1 MSTLNRKADQAADAL
16 ALPSPLH
23 RRGLLASIA
32 SLIAGSSILSLAG
45 CATPAQAAY
54 PGLATLEVFDRDS
67 GQVVPAW
74 HQSGQAYVPGRPGA
88 RYALRLRNNT
98 GQRVLVVLSV
108 DGINVVSGETAD
120 WRQVGY
126 VLEPYRSYDINGWR
140 KSNTEVAAFEFAAIE
155 RSYAAQTGR
164 PGNVG
169 VIGMAVF
176 RERYVPPPSPV
187 PPIAPPISMRGDRGM
202 ASKSEAAP
210 GAAAEPQGAP
220 AARAAAPS
228 MRDSDRSEQ
237 ASEYRRAP
245 EDAGTRLGTA
255 HGQRE
260 WSVSQRTH
268 FERASPSPEQV
279 VQLNYDSYE
288 RLVAAG
294 IIPSAAT
301 PYASARPRPFPSNQP
316 GFVPDPPSR

>member
-1 MSTLNRKADQAADAL
+1 MSALNRKPDHASDTT
-16 ALPSPLH
+16 PRHSPL
-23 RRGLLASIA
+23 RRRSLLASIA
-32 SLIAGSSILSLAG
+32 SLAASGAMLSLAG

-74 HQSGQAYVPGRPGA
+74 HQAGQAYVPGRPGA
-88 RYALRLRNNT
+88 RYALRLRNNSS
-98 GQRVLVVLSV
+98 QRVLVVLSV

-176 RERYVPPPSPV
+176 RERHVPPPLPV
-187 PPIAPPISMRGDRGM
+187 SPPISMRGDRGL
-202 ASKSEAAP
+202 AKSESAA
-210 GAAAEPQGAP
+210 GAAAEPPPAP

-228 MRDSDRSEQ
+228 MRDSDRSE
-237 ASEYRRAP
+237 ADEYRRAP

-260 WSVSQRTH
+260 WSVSQRTS
-268 FERASPSPEQV
+268 FERASTSPEQV

-288 RLVAAG
+288 RLMAAG
-294 IIPSAAT
+294 IIPSTAT
-301 PYASARPRPFPSNQP
+301 PYASARPRPFPSNAP

>member
-1 MSTLNRKADQAADAL
+1 MPSSIRTASSTTTAA
-16 ALPSPLH
+16 PL
-23 RRGLLASIA
+23 RRRSLLASMMSMA
-32 SLIAGSSILSLAG
+32 AGSAILSLAG
-45 CATPAQAAY
+45 CATPAEAAY
-54 PGLATLEVFDRDS
+54 PSLATVEVFDRDS
-67 GQVVPAW
+67 GQVVPTW
-74 HQSGQAYVPGRPGA
+74 YHGGQSYVSGRPGA
-88 RYALRLRNNT
+88 RYALRLRNNS

-126 VLEPYRSYDINGWR
+126 VLDPYRSYDINGWR
-140 KSNTEVAAFEFAAIE
+140 KSNTEVAGFEFAAIE

-176 RERYVPPPSPV
+176 RERYVPPPV
-187 PPIAPPISMRGDRGM
+187 APISPPVSMHRERG
-202 ASKSEAAP
+202 AAAKSESSAA
-210 GAAAEPQGAP
+210 GAAAEPPAP
-220 AARAAAPS
+220 SARAAAPS
-228 MRDSDRSEQ
+228 MRDSDRSDQ

-260 WSVSQRTH
+260 WSVSHRTQ
-268 FERASPSPEQV
+268 FERASYSPEQV

-288 RLVAAG
+288 RLAAAG
-294 IIPSAAT
+294 IVPSQYT
-301 PYASARPRPFPSNQP
+301 PYASVRPRPFPSNQ
-316 GFVPDPPSR
+316 GYVPDPPQR